1 VAASGLP
8 AVPLLAVFAGAIS
21 IGFLS
26 PLVAAALDAIGRPGV
41 FLRVAC
47 LWTAITW
54 IAVPIGTTYG
64 GTLGFALGY
73 ASHVV
78 IGNLVI
84 AEVLR
89 RMLPE
94 ARLWR
99 RVRTP
104 LLAASVTAA
113 VGRFVLTPL
122 SANPLWF
129 TMAFGAALVLYAGI
143 VWIFDRQALLQ
154 AMSIVPREPFAVEA
168 RPDAELARVG

>member
-1 VAASGLP
+1 
-8 AVPLLAVFAGAIS
+8 
-21 IGFLS
+21 
-26 PLVAAALDAIGRPGV
+26 V

-54 IAVPIGTTYG
+54 IAVPLGTTYW

-78 IGNLVI
+78 IGNVVI
-84 AEVLR
+84 AELLR

-94 ARLWR
+94 ARFWR

-122 SANPLWF
+122 SADPLWF
-129 TMAFGAALVLYAGI
+129 AMAAGAALVLYAAI
-143 VWIFDRQALLQ
+143 VGIFDRQALLR
-154 AMSIVPREPFAVEA
+154 AMSIVPGTDAA
-168 RPDAELARVG
+168 PDAALARVS